1 MSERIQPRIQKPG
14 TALKVAGSALLA
26 VSFIGANTIDAPVA
40 ISKTGNPRPSSGELN
55 TSNSLTPENIT
66 ENLARLN
73 ITPEIQ
79 GAMSQEFDAIY
90 QIIKAER
97 FIDAGDGALRVQYG
111 QDRDSDLAALEYQAF
126 GELLA
131 IYSGDFETAE
141 RLMRFDDRY
150 KYANTGESNLPDG
163 LTPWEVHLTDVGNE
177 KDVAKIWEGKKRKKD
192 GEVNWADMTDPTVV
206 SNVMMYMALARTLHV
221 DTARQAEGQEI
232 FDIMAANGMIESG
245 NGKNVPQAFHWA
257 DSEDLTN
264 PAYLSVV
271 LMETAARVSPD
282 WINTASDTKEFLG
295 KIDER
300 IRNGEYAAAPNWT
313 DIDGKPRNN
322 ESSKPV
328 INYDIAY
335 FVLNNLHTAIYSEDP
350 TSRDDAISHLDL
362 VSAFFQDKIAIKDGA
377 GNVTGYDSSQ
387 LKDGY
392 KLDGSLDESEDRYSD
407 TAFTTAAF
415 MASLVSG
422 DEAYR
427 AHMLET
433 FRNLDKPT
441 WEPIND
447 LFNVAAAGL
456 IGGRFYVSDEP
467 TAPIP
472 TPEATVT
479 PSITTEPTQTPEA
492 TQGIIESE
500 IKLKPGEV
508 IEHGDRSKP
517 EIFFTIDD
525 GWDIEEMEQILKI
538 AEKYNVKLTLFPT
551 GDSVDAN
558 PEFYYRA
565 HKKGHSIQN
574 HSKDHPSG
582 IDKFSAEDLREQ
594 ITSQLNSVRRAL
606 RDPNYVQ
613 HSFRPPEGVGAPPW
627 YSVDKGMQKVL
638 KDMGLAFG
646 MFTSVSEAW
655 NGDTGREVERK
666 LSRDIQNGSIIVLHD
681 EKADIA
687 ALPGLIEKALAAGL
701 KPVTM
706 DEIFKD
712 N

>member
-1 MSERIQPRIQKPG
+1 MSERRPHGILRVLGP
-14 TALKVAGSALLA
+14 VVLA
-26 VSFIGANTIDAPVA
+26 VSSMGANTIVDAPVSSRTNNLS
-40 ISKTGNPRPSSGELN
+40 SKPTESELIL
-55 TSNSLTPENIT
+55 SNSLESESIG
-66 ENLARLN
+66 ERLARLN

-79 GAMSQEFDAIY
+79 TEMSHEFDALY
-90 QIIKAER
+90 QIVKKER
-97 FIDAGDGALRVQYG
+97 FIPAGDDALRVQYG
-111 QDRDSDLAALEYQAF
+111 QDRNSDLAALEYQAF

-131 IYSGDFETAE
+131 IYSGDYETAE
-141 RLMRFDDRY
+141 RLMKFDDRY
-150 KYANTGESNLPDG
+150 TYTNTGDSDLPDG
-163 LTPWEVHLTDVGNE
+163 LTPWEVHISDIGNE
-177 KDVAKIWEGKKRKKD
+177 RDVANIWEGKKRKKD
-192 GEVNWADMTDPTVV
+192 GEVNWADMSDPTVV
-206 SNVMMYMALARTLHV
+206 SNVMMYMAYARILHE
-221 DTARQAEGQEI
+221 DPARQAQGE
-232 FDIMAANGMIESG
+232 DILAKMAENGMIDSG

-257 DSEDLTN
+257 DSDNLTN
-264 PAYLSVV
+264 PAFLSVV
-271 LMETAARVSPD
+271 LLETAARISPE
-282 WINTASDTKEFLG
+282 WTNTPADTKEFLG

-300 IRNGEYAAAPNWT
+300 IRNGEYAAAPNWV
-313 DIDGKPRNN
+313 DIEGNPRNN

-335 FVLNNLHTAIYSEDP
+335 FVLNNLHTALYSEDP
-350 TSRDDAISHLDL
+350 TSQDDAISHLD
-362 VSAFFQDKIAIKDGA
+362 VVNGFFQDKIAVKDEA
-377 GNVTGYDSSQ
+377 GNVTGYDSDR

-392 KLDGSLDESEDRYSD
+392 KLNGSLDKSEDRYSN

-415 MASLVSG
+415 MASLVST

-427 AHMLET
+427 AHMLEA

-456 IGGRFYVSDEP
+456 IGGRFTGDAEAVKP
-467 TAPIP
+467 TPA
-472 TPEATVT
+472 PEATIA
-479 PSITTEPTQTPEA
+479 PSEPTQTPEE
-492 TQGIIESE
+492 TQGPVESE
-500 IKLKPGEV
+500 IRLRPGEV
-508 IEHGDRSKP
+508 VEHGDRSKP

-525 GWDIEEMEQILKI
+525 GWDIEEMEQILEI
-538 AEKYNVKLTLFPT
+538 AEKYNINLTLFPT

-558 PEFYYRA
+558 PEFYFRA

-574 HSKDHPSG
+574 HSKDHPSK

-594 ITSQLNSVRRAL
+594 ITSQLDSVRRAL
-606 RDPNYVQ
+606 KDPNYVQ

-627 YSVDKGMQKVL
+627 YPVDRGMQKVL
-638 KDMGLAFG
+638 KDLGLAFG

-655 NGDTGREVERK
+655 NGDSGREVERK
-666 LSRDIQNGSIIVLHD
+666 LSNDIQNGSIIVLHD

-701 KPVTM
+701 NPVTM